1 MDEMSAKGGGCG
13 GGSGSK
19 APLFFSPFTYCI
31 FFYSFLQC
39 IRTPHRVESRVDALH
54 ARHSPLVTRHAD
66 YKSKAVVPSHLRSTY
81 APGKRGSK
89 YSVIEGS
96 HSHFSLPPYINQVPV
111 FSHTHSLLFPAH
123 QKREKPFVF
132 LSCPS
137 FRFNSGR
144 AGKEDP
150 AWLLFRRLF
159 SLLGTCRVPLFLFVR
174 RASSLFSRQSLSL
187 SRLASR
193 PPASKALFVS
203 RVSRPFHYSLPL
215 LARLDLER
223 SLPARPIDQNDQI
236 DVLQELIKQISI
248 ESSSP

>member
-111 FSHTHSLLFPAH
+111 FSHTLSLLFPAH

-187 SRLASR
+187 SSCLTPACKQSPLCVSCQPPLSLLPPSTR
-193 PPASKALFVS
+193 PT
-203 RVSRPFHYSLPL
+203 RPRTLT
-215 LARLDLER
+215 
-223 SLPARPIDQNDQI
+223 ARPTNRPKRSNRRDTRVD
-236 DVLQELIKQISI
+236 
-248 ESSSP
+248 